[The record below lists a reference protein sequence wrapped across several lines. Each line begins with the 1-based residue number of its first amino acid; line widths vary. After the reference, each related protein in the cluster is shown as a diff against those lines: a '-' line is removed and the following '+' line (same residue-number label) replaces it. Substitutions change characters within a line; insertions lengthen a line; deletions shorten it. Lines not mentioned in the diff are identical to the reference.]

1 MVNQNNFFNIFKK
14 IFEQL
19 SPRRKFVIIIFCFL
33 SIITAFTEV
42 ASISILIPFAD
53 VLLDPQRINFY
64 LSKLDME
71 IILNIDNLNYYT
83 LSITLAFISIIII
96 SSLMKFILGYLGH
109 IIAFNVTH
117 DWSGLL
123 VLHGLQLPLGLL
135 VQSGFPAPPGLPVI
149 P

>member
-64 LSKLDME
+64 LSKLSRF
-71 IILNIDNLNYYT
+71 LTT
-83 LSITLAFISIIII
+83 LF
-96 SSLMKFILGYLGH
+96 
-109 IIAFNVTH
+109 
-117 DWSGLL
+117 
-123 VLHGLQLPLGLL
+123 
-135 VQSGFPAPPGLPVI
+135 
-149 P
+149 